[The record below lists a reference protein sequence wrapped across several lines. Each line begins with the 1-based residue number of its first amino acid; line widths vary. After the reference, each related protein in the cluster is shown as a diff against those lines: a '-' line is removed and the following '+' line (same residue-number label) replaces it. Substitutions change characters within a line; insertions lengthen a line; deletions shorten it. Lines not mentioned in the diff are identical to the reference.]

1 MMSLKRKVLTLAAMV
16 AALAVSSV
24 MAADVSYTSV
34 LSGKVDSVVPVG
46 TTVAEGD
53 VLLTV
58 ESLAGPMPAAR
69 ANSSGTVKSV
79 TIQPGSA
86 VTQGTVVVV
95 VETK

>member
-1 MMSLKRKVLTLAAMV
+1 MMSMKKKVLTLAA
-16 AALAVSSV
+16 SSV

>member
-1 MMSLKRKVLTLAAMV
+1 MMSMKKKVLTLAA
-16 AALAVSSV
+16 SSV

-95 VETK
+95 VRRSL

>member
-1 MMSLKRKVLTLAAMV
+1 MMSMKKKVLTLAAMV
-16 AALAVSSV
+16 AALAASSV

-58 ESLAGPMPAAR
+58 ESLAGPILCR
-69 ANSSGTVKSV
+69 
-79 TIQPGSA
+79 QPGRIA
-86 VTQGTVVVV
+86 VALSNRSRFSRGRQSHRALS
-95 VETK
+95 

>member
-1 MMSLKRKVLTLAAMV
+1 MKRKVLTLAAMV

-69 ANSSGTVKSV
+69 ANSNSSGTVKSV

>member
-1 MMSLKRKVLTLAAMV
+1 MMSMKKKVLTLAAMV
-16 AALAVSSV
+16 AALA
-24 MAADVSYTSV
+24 ASYTSV

-58 ESLAGPMPAAR
+58 ESLAGPMPAAW

>member
-1 MMSLKRKVLTLAAMV
+1 MMSMKKKVLTLAAMV
-16 AALAVSSV
+16 AALAASSV

-53 VLLTV
+53 VLLTA

>member
-1 MMSLKRKVLTLAAMV
+1 MMSMKKKVLTLAAMV
-16 AALAVSSV
+16 AALAASSV

-58 ESLAGPMPAAR
+58 ESLAGPMQAAR

>member
-1 MMSLKRKVLTLAAMV
+1 MMSMKKKVLTLAAMV
-16 AALAVSSV
+16 AALAASSV

-58 ESLAGPMPAAR
+58 ESLAGPMPAAQ

>member
-1 MMSLKRKVLTLAAMV
+1 MMSMKKKVLTLAAMV
-16 AALAVSSV
+16 AALAASSV

-79 TIQPGSA
+79 TIQPGAA